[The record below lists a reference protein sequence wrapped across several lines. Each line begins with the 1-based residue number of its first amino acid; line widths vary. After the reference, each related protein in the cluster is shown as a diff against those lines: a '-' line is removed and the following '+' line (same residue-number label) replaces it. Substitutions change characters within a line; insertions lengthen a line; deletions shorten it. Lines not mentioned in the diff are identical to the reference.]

1 VGAAQRK
8 KKLGINI
15 SLKGPSMKSSCAGI
29 FTQIRS
35 VWIGEKETWTKT
47 SRPRKIFKKM
57 FNLLCLK
64 VVFAWF

>member
-15 SLKGPSMKSSCAGI
+15 SIKGPSMRSSWAGI

-35 VWIGEKETWTKT
+35 VWIGELETGTKT
-47 SRPRKIFKKM
+47 SRPRKIFFK
-57 FNLLCLK
+57 FLISC
-64 VVFAWF
+64 V